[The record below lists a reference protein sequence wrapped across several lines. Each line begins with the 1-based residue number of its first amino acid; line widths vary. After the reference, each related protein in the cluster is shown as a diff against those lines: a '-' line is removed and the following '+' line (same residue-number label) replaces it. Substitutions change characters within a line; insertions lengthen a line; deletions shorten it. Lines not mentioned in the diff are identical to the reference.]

1 MKLKLLIQETTAG
14 LNNQF
19 VSEGLDINDEFIKS
33 SLKDERMLATQ
44 LAQRSIVYSIQ
55 NLENHKVYSVIFTDI
70 TDISGSK
77 GYYSIKIYTQRDTI
91 IRNLIG
97 LFEEI
102 KNAYLQYKANNQ
114 INSQNYDAILSNTS
128 IQGQSIVICPKA
140 EKTCFLQYND
150 QQDIENALNNLK
162 VYSIDK
168 LYLFDAE
175 KALKSETIISQGL
188 INFNSLADNLDSFE
202 VDNSNMILKSLFIG
216 DKQFSSTNFPVTFRA
231 FRKSNDSIAFLTSDN
246 SEKQNGV
253 LQSGILKINKKVV
266 KAYSQPTKPTIGRGT
281 TGPRQRKKTFYEQFQ
296 IPIISILLLIVGGI
310 GYYVFLYNQHKPE
323 SILDKSSGGVE
334 LPKNRKDEEPKE
346 IKKDFNF
353 QAKDTLADNYLV
365 LTLDYNFETQ
375 SRYFIR
381 QITGKDQVSCQVI
394 KKNNLRPGKYPSN
407 LLKKD
412 ITDVFKIKA
421 DSVELFI
428 QKLEDKCGCTMNNNG
443 QIITEIGKGNTNG
456 NGGKKSGGNNK
467 GSSGNSNSA
476 DDELNIEQQ

>member
-1 MKLKLLIQETTAG
+1 MKLKLVIQETTAG

-55 NLENHKVYSVIFTDI
+55 NLEKHKVYSAIFTDI

-77 GYYSIKIYTQRDTI
+77 GYYTIKIYTQRDSI
-91 IRNLIG
+91 IRNLIS

-102 KNAYLQYKANNQ
+102 KSAYLQYKANNQ
-114 INSQNYDAILSNTS
+114 INSQNYDAILSKAS
-128 IQGQSIVICPKA
+128 IQGQVKIVCPKA

-175 KALKSETIISQGL
+175 KALKTETILGQGL
-188 INFNSLADNLDSFE
+188 INFNTLADNLDAFE
-202 VDNSNMILKSLFIG
+202 VDNSTMILRSLFIG
-216 DKQFSSTNFPVTFRA
+216 EKQFSASNFPETFRA
-231 FRKSNDSIAFLTSDN
+231 FRKRNDSIAFLTSDN

-266 KAYSQPTKPTIGRGT
+266 NAYTQPTKTTIGGGT
-281 TGPRQRKKTFYEQFQ
+281 GSRKRKKTFYEQFQ
-296 IPIISILLLIVGGI
+296 IPIISILLLIVGGV
-310 GYYVFLYNQHKPE
+310 GYYVFLYNQHNPK
-323 SILDKSSGGVE
+323 SISEKSSGGVN
-334 LPKNRKDEEPKE
+334 LTNNSNDEGSGES
-346 IKKDFNF
+346 KKGFNF
-353 QAKDTLADNYLV
+353 QTNDTLSDNYLV
-365 LTLDYNFETQ
+365 LTLDYNIETK

-381 QITGKDQVSCQVI
+381 QKTGKDQVSCQVI
-394 KKNNLRPGKYPSN
+394 KKNNLKPGKYPSN

-443 QIITEIGKGNTNG
+443 QIITETGKGNTNG
-456 NGGKKSGGNNK
+456 SGGKKSGGNYI
-467 GSSGNSNSA
+467 GSSGNSISG
-476 DDELNIEQQ
+476 DDEPNIDQH